1 MFNFKSS
8 LNIFKEEV
16 SNAKKLNDVKEIFK
30 DEKRLNEI
38 LKSMNNSFNNES
50 LKGGLI
56 LSNLIG
62 RYKDE

>member
-8 LNIFKEEV
+8 LNAFKKEI
-16 SNAKKLNDVKEIFK
+16 SNAKTLNDVKEIFK
-30 DEKRLNEI
+30 DEKKLSEI
-38 LKSMNNSFNNES
+38 LNSMNNNFNKES

-62 RYKDE
+62 RCENE

>member
-8 LNIFKEEV
+8 LNAFKKEI
-16 SNAKKLNDVKEIFK
+16 SNAKTLNDVKEIFK
-30 DEKRLNEI
+30 DEKKLSEI
-38 LKSMNNSFNNES
+38 LNSMNNNFNKES